1 MPRLAPN
8 QRYPSD
14 LTDAEWEVV
23 APYLDLARKRKYP
36 LRSILNALFY
46 LDRTGCQWRML
57 PTDYPPPSLVWH
69 YYAMWAHDG
78 TLQRLHDGV
87 RRLVRLRAGRDP
99 EPSAGV
105 LDSQSVKTTEAGGER
120 GYDAGKKNQRA
131 EAAHRGRYDGQ
142 SDGPVRAWRRD
153 PGP

>member
-1 MPRLAPN
+1 MPRLAPE

-14 LTDAEWEVV
+14 LTDAEWALVI
-23 APYLDLARKRKYP
+23 PFLDLERKRKYP

-46 LDRTGCQWRML
+46 LTRTGCQWRML
-57 PTDYPPPSLVWH
+57 PIDYPPASLVS
-69 YYAMWAHDG
+69 YYYGLWTHDG
-78 TLQRLHDGV
+78 TLLRIHDAIRCHV
-87 RRLVRLRAGRDP
+87 RRQAGRDP

-131 EAAHRGRYDGQ
+131 QASYHR
-142 SDGPVRAWRRD
+142 
-153 PGP
+153 